1 MKIIFYL
8 LPLLLLS
15 ITFSKDIHIFY
26 STDLHGYAFPY
37 RDQKTHIKYG
47 SLASMATIL
56 EQRQAD
62 NKSILFFDS
71 GDAFQGTLIDRVTQ
85 GQLISDILND
95 PILSYTARVLG
106 NHDFD
111 YGTHI
116 TRERFSRSSHPIMAL
131 NIKAKSPIILDYLHD
146 YALVKRDGITFGI
159 FGLIDKH
166 TPKNQIKSNIEGLEF
181 EDETIYVKK
190 MPKFLRDKGA
200 DVVVM
205 LAHIGFF
212 RTKASPHQHTVSNR
226 PQLLNQILTQDDQ
239 DPVHNI
245 DILLDGHSH
254 DLIYKDYQED
264 PSSNNDN
271 TIITQ
276 AGYYGMHL
284 GELVVSF
291 EGKEI
296 KKVKQEFH
304 LLDVKKYPPSK
315 TFLNKFS
322 KLRAQQIKLNQKLV
336 AKVKRGFFLEND
348 MEAKPQANDA
358 VNLTTQAYYEM
369 AQSKGMIIDLAF
381 VNVFGV
387 RNHFF
392 SRVGKITYSMLHKVS
407 PFRNTLQIYDLTGQQ
422 ILDILKHKGRRLGFY
437 GAQMS
442 ISKEEYLSQKDGYSP
457 NSFTFI
463 KDGVHTK
470 LELNKVYRVISPNYT
485 AQTDNFLIHKYK
497 KNVEKTDILDIDALQ
512 SFLKSE
518 TKKDPKLSSDKYL
531 LLKDRSLTI
540 TDR

>member
-1 MKIIFYL
+1 MKISFYL
-8 LPLLLLS
+8 LPLLLIS
-15 ITFSKDIHIFY
+15 ISFTKDIHIFY
-26 STDLHGYAFPY
+26 STDIHGYAFPY

-56 EQRQAD
+56 EKRQAD

-131 NIKAKSPIILDYLHD
+131 NVKSESPIILDYLHD
-146 YALVKRDGITFGI
+146 YALVKRDGLTFGI

-166 TPKNQIKSNIEGLEF
+166 TPKNQIASNIEGLKF
-181 EDETIYVKK
+181 EDETSYVKK

-200 DVVVM
+200 DFVIM

-212 RTKASPHQHTVSNR
+212 RTKNSPHHHVASNR
-226 PQLLNQILTQDDQ
+226 PQLLKQILTQDDQ
-239 DPVHNI
+239 DPIHNI

-254 DLIYKDYQED
+254 DLIYKHYKES
-264 PSSNNDN
+264 PNTKSDN

-284 GELVVSF
+284 GELVLSIQDKKIEKVS
-291 EGKEI
+291 
-296 KKVKQEFH
+296 QEFH
-304 LLDVKKYPPSK
+304 ELDVKKFPPSK

-358 VNLTTQAYYEM
+358 VNFTTQSYYDF
-369 AQSKGMIIDLAF
+369 AKSKGMIIDLAF

-392 SRVGKITYSMLHKVS
+392 SRVGKITFSMLHKVS
-407 PFRNTLQIYDLTGQQ
+407 PFRNTLQVYDLTGQQ

-437 GAQMS
+437 GAHMS
-442 ISKEEYLSQKDGYSP
+442 ISKDEYLAQKDGYSP
-457 NSFTFI
+457 DSFTFI
-463 KDGVHTK
+463 KDGVPSP
-470 LELNKVYRVISPNYT
+470 LQLDKVYRVVSPNYT

-497 KNVEKTDILDIDALQ
+497 KNVERTKVLDIDALQ
-512 SFLKSE
+512 RFLKSE
-518 TKKDPKLSSDKYL
+518 SLENPQLSSNKYL
-531 LLKDRSLTI
+531 KLKDTSLTI
-540 TDR
+540 TTK